1 MEGFGRT
8 VFAVSLVIALSACL
22 HGQQSSANAS
32 QAPAFPPPPPTKLEA
47 FQPPVGSVF
56 TVAHEDLGSV
66 AAINVDLREVHD
78 TKGKPV
84 RGLIVQ
90 IAAERSFVDADELAG
105 LVRGCDALL
114 DVNSNPTEFKTFEAR
129 YATRGSLEL
138 TASTNDDRGVTYSVK
153 VGRFRKFGTNSLT
166 STQMRQLR
174 DMFAAAAQKLASLPD

>member
-1 MEGFGRT
+1 MEGSGRT
-8 VFAVSLVIALSACL
+8 VLGVSLALALSACL
-22 HGQQSSANAS
+22 HGQQSSANAG

-47 FQPPVGSVF
+47 FQPPVGAVF
-56 TVAHEDLGSV
+56 TVAHEDLGNV
-66 AAINVDLREVHD
+66 AGTLVDMREVRD

-90 IAAERSFVDADELAG
+90 IGSERSFVDADELAG

-114 DVNSNPTEFKTFEAR
+114 DVNANPTQFKTFEAR

-138 TASTNDDRGVTYSVK
+138 TASTNDDKGVTFSLK
-153 VGRFRKFGTNSLT
+153 VGRFRTSATSSLT

-174 DMFAAAAQKLASLPD
+174 DIFAAAVQKLASLPD